1 MATYDDL
8 KKANAEIQTTDI
20 KGKQYAEVP
29 QRIKAFRMMYPDDGF
44 IITEMV
50 SNENGVCVFKATV
63 GRYIGGEAFTLS
75 TGTAY
80 EKEGSTFI
88 NKSSYIENCETSAVG
103 RALGLAGFGIDV
115 SVASAEEVQNAML
128 HQEQMKQEETG
139 KKKIDAIKVSAFY
152 SKCQNDAVPVDLVL
166 NLYKVKKPEDMTEKQ
181 FSNMVNNWDKVLE
194 MKGEAK

>member
-1 MATYDDL
+1 MATYDDI
-8 KKANAEIQTTDI
+8 KKANAEIMTTDI

-29 QRIKAFRMMYPDDGF
+29 QRIKAFRMVYPMGR
-44 IITEMV
+44 ISTEIL
-50 SNENGVCVFKATV
+50 SLEDGVCVMQASV
-63 GRYIGGEAFTLS
+63 YAGADVLLA

-88 NKSSYIENCETSAVG
+88 NKTSYIENCETSAVG
-103 RALGLAGFGIDV
+103 RALGIAGFGIDV
-115 SVASAEEVQNAML
+115 SVASAEEVQNAMMN
-128 HQEQMKQEETG
+128 QERMKQEETG